1 MKFDRRGMTKI
12 RKLKKI
18 SCQICTYVHFER
30 YRLGD
35 NEGEKESSWG
45 QGENERMRERRERV

>member
-1 MKFDRRGMTKI
+1 MKFDRRGMSKI

-35 NEGEKESSWG
+35 NEGENERAVG
-45 QGENERMRERRERV
+45 DRERMRE